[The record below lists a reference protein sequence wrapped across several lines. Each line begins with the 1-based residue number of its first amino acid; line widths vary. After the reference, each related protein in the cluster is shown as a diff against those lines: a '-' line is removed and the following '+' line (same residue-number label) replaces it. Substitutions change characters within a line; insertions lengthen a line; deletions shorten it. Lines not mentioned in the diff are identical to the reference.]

1 MLMCCIRVC
10 LCVRVRLCV
19 CVMRLRTLAGEGAGK
34 EVTLDPS
41 WAEEEQSSALYQK
54 VITNT
59 SCPSA
64 KNIERH
70 RRGGKL
76 CGKNKVIINLGIE

>member
-1 MLMCCIRVC
+1 MLHTCVPVC
-10 LCVRVRLCV
+10 EGAFV

-34 EVTLDPS
+34 EITLDPS